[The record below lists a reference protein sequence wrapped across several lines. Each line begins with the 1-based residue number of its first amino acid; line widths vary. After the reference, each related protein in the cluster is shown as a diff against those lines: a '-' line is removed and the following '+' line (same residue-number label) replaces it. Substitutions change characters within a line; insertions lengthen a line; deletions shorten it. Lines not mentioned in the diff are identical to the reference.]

1 EIAIAE
7 NEAARNDTSRED
19 QLEIAK
25 LKGKLRDSDAQAAQ
39 EQVRLQQNLVT
50 IQREAITQ
58 QQKAIDE
65 QINKQK
71 ELLDL
76 FIAEQG
82 ERARTL
88 QEELEL
94 EEVFSQK
101 RKDIL
106 DRELAAKKISEE
118 EYKTSL

>member
-1 EIAIAE
+1 ANLIARDTNKTTQEREVAAKEALRLTKEINELKKEELGLEIAIAE

-58 QQKAIDE
+58 QQKAID
-65 QINKQK
+65 
-71 ELLDL
+71 
-76 FIAEQG
+76 
-82 ERARTL
+82 
-88 QEELEL
+88 
-94 EEVFSQK
+94 
-101 RKDIL
+101 
-106 DRELAAKKISEE
+106 
-118 EYKTSL
+118 